1 MAVNAITA
9 NYSVTCYK
17 NYWFQTGWMENICMS
32 EEEKI
37 DVKSQN
43 KKDDPESTDKENVF
57 DHNPKNADYKKA
69 D

>member
-1 MAVNAITA
+1 
-9 NYSVTCYK
+9 
-17 NYWFQTGWMENICMS
+17 MENICMS

-43 KKDDPESTDKENVF
+43 KKDDPESTDKQNVF